1 MSRIAEFPDT
11 LDDRQKELAERIAS
25 GPRGRV
31 RGPLALW
38 LYSPDL
44 CERAQHLGEFL
55 RFGTSFDKRLSELA
69 IITCAAHFRCDYEWA
84 VHAPIAEKAGLG
96 REVIAAIRSGEEPD
110 FIEDDERVVYR
121 ATQQLLSQNRMSQS
135 AFDALINLFG
145 ERGIVELTAIMGYY
159 ALGAFLLNATEISPP
174 DGSHPFSDIV

>member
-1 MSRIAEFPDT
+1 MSRIAEFPEI

-55 RFGTSFDKRLSELA
+55 RFGTSFDKRLSELT
-69 IITCAAHFRCDYEWA
+69 IITCAAHFRCEYEWA
-84 VHAPIAEKAGLG
+84 VHAPIAEKAGLSPDA
-96 REVIAAIRSGEEPD
+96 IAAIKSG
-110 FIEDDERVVYR
+110 DDPQFAEHDEQVVYR
-121 ATQQLLSQNRMSQS
+121 ATRELLSGNRMSQS
-135 AFDALINLFG
+135 AFDAVIELFG

-159 ALGAFLLNATEISPP
+159 ALGAFLLNATEMTPP
-174 DGSHPFSDIV
+174 DGSHPFPDNV

>member
-1 MSRIAEFPDT
+1 MSRIPEFPEQ
-11 LDDRQKELAERIAS
+11 LDQRQQELADRIAS

-55 RFGTSFDKRLSELA
+55 RFGTSYDKRLSEL
-69 IITCAAHFRCDYEWA
+69 IILTCSAHFRCEYVWA
-84 VHAPIAEKAGLG
+84 VHAPIAIEAGLSD
-96 REVIAAIRSGEEPD
+96 EIVSALQSGEQPQ
-110 FIEDDERVVYR
+110 FVRDDERIIHR
-121 ATQQLLSQNRMSQS
+121 AVTELLSANRVADE
-135 AFDALINLFG
+135 AFQDVVEHFG

-159 ALGAFLLNATEISPP
+159 AMGAFLLNATELAPH
-174 DGSHPFSDIV
+174 DGSHPFSK